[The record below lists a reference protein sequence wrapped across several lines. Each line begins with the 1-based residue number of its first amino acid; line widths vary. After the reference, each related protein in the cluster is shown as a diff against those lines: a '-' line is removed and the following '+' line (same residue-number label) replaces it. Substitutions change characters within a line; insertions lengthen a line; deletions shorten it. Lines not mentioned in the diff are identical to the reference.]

1 MSESSAEAVV
11 DAAASVALAS
21 ATGAGAG
28 WRRATGI
35 AGAAIGVIA
44 AGAAAGVAVERLTVG
59 RGMRQKAR
67 LALDST
73 GPYGSLRGTPGKAQ
87 ADDGTELY
95 YEVDDVDPEAVPALS
110 PRRRGC
116 SGARHPPPSPSSSA
130 TVTAS
135 ARTPGTSSVRRSGAS
150 YGPCTGTSAATGG
163 PGGAR
168 GRCGTGCPSTSS
180 SSGAT

>member
-1 MSESSAEAVV
+1 MRNKRGKRNSARENSESGHTGITRPSEQERYVSESSAEAVV

-67 LALDST
+67 LALD
-73 GPYGSLRGTPGKAQ
+73 
-87 ADDGTELY
+87 
-95 YEVDDVDPEAVPALS
+95 
-110 PRRRGC
+110 
-116 SGARHPPPSPSSSA
+116 
-130 TVTAS
+130 
-135 ARTPGTSSVRRSGAS
+135 
-150 YGPCTGTSAATGG
+150 
-163 PGGAR
+163 
-168 GRCGTGCPSTSS
+168 
-180 SSGAT
+180 